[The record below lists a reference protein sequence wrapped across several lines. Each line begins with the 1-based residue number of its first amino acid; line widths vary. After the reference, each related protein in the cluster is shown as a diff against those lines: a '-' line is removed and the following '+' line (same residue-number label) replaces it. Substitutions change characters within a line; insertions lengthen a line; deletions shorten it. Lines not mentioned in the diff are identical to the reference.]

1 VRKENLSCLVVVF
14 FKMSF
19 DNNVQIKMKDQ
30 CYLTFKV

>member
-1 VRKENLSCLVVVF
+1 
-14 FKMSF
+14 MSF